1 MLRNFMKMIKILFYK
16 ALSLILLIFST
27 GCLNLYSQSLL
38 MGTIQFTK
46 SASLDPIRIYYGGK
60 IISTNAYE
68 TNIPKI
74 TYEITKNNEQ
84 NVFYLLITQT
94 PLKHHLKNCLNDEDD
109 NNTQNTIEY
118 LKIHPET
125 PYKLYE
131 LVLTLDTLPEA
142 LDQQISPESYH
153 WNITEVS
160 LSKTGQLPDATIIVN
175 YFATFVKTIK
185 GGNAIELPTIFV
197 DNSLIDQFGTQEN
210 FEDAL
215 IKLQLTSLDTDMLH
229 APIRRKMKNDKHRI
243 LIMDTIT

>member
-1 MLRNFMKMIKILFYK
+1 MLRSFMKTIKILFYK
-16 ALSLILLIFST
+16 ALSLILLIFSIGST
-27 GCLNLYSQSLL
+27 SLYSQSLL

-68 TNIPKI
+68 TGIPKI

-84 NVFYLLITQT
+84 NIFYLLITQT
-94 PLKHHLKNCLNDEDD
+94 PLKHQLKNCLNDDD
-109 NNTQNTIEY
+109 DSTQNTIEY
-118 LKIHPET
+118 LKVHPET

-131 LVLTLDTLPEA
+131 LALTLDTLSETTE
-142 LDQQISPESYH
+142 QQISPESYH
-153 WNITEVS
+153 WNIKEVS
-160 LSKTGQLPDATIIVN
+160 LSKTGQLPDATIIIN
-175 YFATFVKTIK
+175 YFATFVKMIK